1 MARYSE
7 EIIEQVRQNNDV
19 VDVISQYVHLTRKG
33 RNYFGLC
40 PFHNEKSPSFSVS
53 PDRQIFHCFG
63 CGVGG
68 NVYSF
73 LMKIEGIGFKEAVEQ
88 LAEKANIQLP
98 TIENAEDTARE
109 ELKTK
114 IYKINQF
121 TAEYYH
127 QNLYKPTAKM
137 AQEYVKKRKLTQSTL
152 ETYKIGFSGRFDEL
166 YKQLK
171 AQGFNEKE
179 MLESGLVIRN
189 DRGQY
194 IDMYRNRLMIPIC
207 DIRGKVIAFG
217 GRVLDDSK
225 PKYIN
230 SPENVVYSKGRHLFG
245 LNIAKTECSKRLLIV
260 EGYMDVISLHQRG
273 VKNVVAALG
282 TALTEQQ
289 GWLLR
294 KSTEQVILGFDAD
307 GAGQTAVARS
317 MEILQKMGC
326 DMRVLQIEGAKD
338 PDEFIVKFGEGRFK
352 LAMDNAISLVEFKVK
367 NLKKDINLE
376 NTSDKI
382 KFLNEI
388 AKILAKVDNTMERE
402 IYIEKIASG
411 YNISKEA
418 IYAEVNKLIY
428 TNSKAD
434 NLLQG
439 KAVKTQIAKK
449 IENEE
454 NIIDEDLKNR
464 EDTIIALLLDANQ
477 KIFQKIKE
485 KIKPQDFKDETN
497 RKIAEKLYEELEKQD
512 TNVNKLIDEFDE
524 QTQNHIT
531 KVMATDYEIEN
542 IDKAVDDIL
551 LKYERERL
559 ESVAEHIFGVQ
570 MLAIAM
576 KSEYEYDIDIK
587 KTLFMLAIH
596 ELGETIIGDL
606 TQFQISHEEKEKQE
620 HEAVANILRGL
631 IDGKQ
636 IEELFLEFDAHQTKE
651 AMFAYQCDK
660 LECDLQ
666 CKLYDEEGCVELEK
680 QKDNE
685 SLRNELVEGDS
696 WSEMWLHF
704 GQQTY
709 PYDDN
714 FRDVSNYAIKHN
726 ISLEKVNKKTK

>member
-109 ELKTK
+109 ELKAK

-338 PDEFIVKFGEGRFK
+338 PDEFIVKFGEGSLRAQGVALRERRRRARGEPAEETRSAGRNGRGRREGRGLRGDPRVPASLGRDRFRAHQAEGRHPEK
-352 LAMDNAISLVEFKVK
+352 VQGRRGRAVQHVARFGARPFDGPLPRESLVVQGVGRPTPA
-367 NLKKDINLE
+367 LGTRTPLQQG
-376 NTSDKI
+376 
-382 KFLNEI
+382 
-388 AKILAKVDNTMERE
+388 
-402 IYIEKIASG
+402 ASAG
-411 YNISKEA
+411 AGDRPPGEQHR
-418 IYAEVNKLIY
+418 
-428 TNSKAD
+428 
-434 NLLQG
+434 LL
-439 KAVKTQIAKK
+439 
-449 IENEE
+449 
-454 NIIDEDLKNR
+454 R
-464 EDTIIALLLDANQ
+464 
-477 KIFQKIKE
+477 
-485 KIKPQDFKDETN
+485 
-497 RKIAEKLYEELEKQD
+497 
-512 TNVNKLIDEFDE
+512 
-524 QTQNHIT
+524 
-531 KVMATDYEIEN
+531 
-542 IDKAVDDIL
+542 
-551 LKYERERL
+551 
-559 ESVAEHIFGVQ
+559 
-570 MLAIAM
+570 
-576 KSEYEYDIDIK
+576 
-587 KTLFMLAIH
+587 
-596 ELGETIIGDL
+596 
-606 TQFQISHEEKEKQE
+606 
-620 HEAVANILRGL
+620 
-631 IDGKQ
+631 Q
-636 IEELFLEFDAHQTKE
+636 IEERRGVGGRRACEDRARPRGDGLDDREGE
-651 AMFAYQCDK
+651 ADRQAGPGRK
-660 LECDLQ
+660 
-666 CKLYDEEGCVELEK
+666 
-680 QKDNE
+680 
-685 SLRNELVEGDS
+685 
-696 WSEMWLHF
+696 
-704 GQQTY
+704 
-709 PYDDN
+709 
-714 FRDVSNYAIKHN
+714 
-726 ISLEKVNKKTK
+726 